1 MLACP
6 ADKGSNYV
14 MEELDIWR
22 SANLLIELDGERA
35 PLVAAQLA
43 NAFRG
48 EGNRE
53 VAFAWVRIHRAI
65 RDFQRRKPRAGEEV
79 N

>member
-1 MLACP
+1 
-6 ADKGSNYV
+6 

-22 SANLLIELDGERA
+22 SANLLIMDHGKRA
-35 PLVAAQLA
+35 PFIATQLA
-43 NAFRG
+43 DALLG

-53 VAFAWVRIHRAI
+53 GSSAWIRIRRAI
-65 RDFQRRKPRAGEEV
+65 KDFQRPKPRAGETV